1 MKFRVV
7 LPAFNEAENLKSLIP
22 NVLSH
27 LEDSGFQYEVCV
39 VDDGST
45 DNTEALMNSFS
56 TDYPIRLLTHSVN
69 RGLGNALLTAFK
81 TLAAECDDDDDVICT
96 LDADNT
102 HSPLLFGP
110 LARKVSEGF
119 DVVIASRFAPG
130 GEVVGL
136 SIFRQF
142 LSRAAAMFL
151 STIYPVEGVTDY
163 TSGFRAYRASAIVN
177 GLDQFGDRLI
187 TRADFSCNA
196 ELLIKILSL
205 GAKPAEIPLRL
216 RYDRKHGR
224 SKLQLFR
231 TVFGYIVLLKN
242 LGGLHKR

>member
-22 NVLSH
+22 SILSH

-45 DNTEALMNSFS
+45 DNTAALMTSFS
-56 TDYPIRLLTHSVN
+56 TDYPIRLLTHSEN
-69 RGLGNALLTAFK
+69 HGLGRALLTAFK
-81 TLAAECDDDDDVICT
+81 TLAAECDDDDVICT

-136 SIFRQF
+136 SVFRRI

-151 STIYPVEGVTDY
+151 SAVYPVEGVTDY
-163 TSGFRAYRASAIVN
+163 TSGFRAYRASAIVK

-196 ELLIKILSL
+196 ELLMKVLSL

-216 RYDRKHGR
+216 RYDRKHGK
-224 SKLQLFR
+224 SKLQLFK
-231 TVFGYIVLLKN
+231 TVFGYFVLLKN
-242 LGGLHKR
+242 LGGLRKR